1 MTSYTVKY
9 KSPAKKFIIKNKSIG
24 IRFYKA
30 FEEISKDY
38 ISNAV
43 KYDIKKMKGY
53 NESIFRLRIGKY
65 RAVFQVKDSE
75 LIILVF
81 DIDSRGEI
89 YK

>member
-9 KSPAKKFIIKNKSIG
+9 KTPAKKFILKNKTIG

-30 FEEISKDY
+30 FEEIANDY
-38 ISNAV
+38 ISNAI

-53 NESIFRLRIGKY
+53 DENIYRLRISKY